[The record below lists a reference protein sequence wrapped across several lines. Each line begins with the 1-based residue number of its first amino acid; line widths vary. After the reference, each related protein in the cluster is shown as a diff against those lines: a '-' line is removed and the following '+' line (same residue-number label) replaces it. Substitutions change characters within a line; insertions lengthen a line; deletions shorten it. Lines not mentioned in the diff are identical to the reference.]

1 MSPSQSAEMIDW
13 LSKSY
18 TVFQAMS
25 FSDVVEAIKSLST
38 EEKQE
43 IQLLLRQ
50 YLREERREEIYENFQ
65 AARVEEQN
73 GELKFSSDINT
84 LRQLIEEWW

>member
-1 MSPSQSAEMIDW
+1 MLDW

-50 YLREERREEIYENFQ
+50 YLREERREKIYENFQ
-65 AARVEEQN
+65 TARVEEQK
-73 GELKFSSDINT
+73 GELKFSSNINK